1 MYTYKRAVGINQ
13 LVPEGQ
19 EIVDISTLQTKALP
33 ITFSE
38 LVIVVTDSLYN
49 RDVSIDMLD
58 YVNDFVSF
66 NGTIQQWLD
75 TKSTVVLKTSN
86 TLPGTEYRW
95 ATLHDIQYEWF
106 TPFPADAGMAMDR
119 QAFLD
124 NASAKD
130 IRYYKTDKSSV
141 DYTALAER
149 CLWVFNGHLTRAVG
163 DTTGLYLLNAGK
175 NYRVNDNC
183 HACCI
188 NMNTMTKLKTYGFK
202 PEDVIFEQG
211 DTHIFVHLK
220 TPVSLLNKTVWM
232 SVGGRLYLN
241 DVINMVSEKMLAIR
255 TERVDWFTRL
265 FDSKRFIDLEG
276 VIDEEREVVGEDFF
290 KTEKFWKALLAHPST
305 FLIVADNPHL
315 YVSLDPVQSYK
326 SPFSYET
333 SETKA
338 LPLLTADGMLP
349 KYFTYRI
356 INRRILNTDLGN
368 QRLYLNW
375 TTGVGNGGD
384 LHHGYTNRFKPSKL
398 NDAYLLSIRSVIQA
412 S

>member
-19 EIVDISTLQTKALP
+19 EIIDISALQTKALP

-38 LVIVVTDSLYN
+38 LIIVVTDSLYK

-58 YVNDFVSF
+58 YVNEFIGF
-66 NGTIQQWLD
+66 TGTIQQWLD
-75 TKSTVVLKTSN
+75 TKTSVVLKTSN

-106 TPFPADAGMAMDR
+106 TPFPADASMAMDR
-119 QAFLD
+119 QAMLD
-124 NASAKD
+124 TASATD

-141 DYTALAER
+141 DYVALAER
-149 CLWVFNGHLTRAVG
+149 CLWTYNGHLTRAVA
-163 DTTGLYLLNAGK
+163 DKTGLYLLNAGK

-188 NMNTMTKLKTYGFK
+188 NLNTMTKLKTYGFK
-202 PEDVIFEQG
+202 AEDVIFEAA

-232 SVGGRLYLN
+232 SIGGRLYLN
-241 DVINMVSEKMLAIR
+241 DVINMVAEKMLAIR
-255 TERVDWFTRL
+255 TERVDWFTRI

-276 VIDEEREVVGEDFF
+276 VIDEERDVVGADFF
-290 KTEKFWKALLAHPST
+290 RTEKFWKALLAHPST

-315 YVSLDPVQSYK
+315 YVSLDPVQVYK
-326 SPFSYET
+326 SPFTYET
-333 SETKA
+333 QETKA
-338 LPLLTADGMLP
+338 LPLMTADGMFP

-375 TTGVGNGGD
+375 TTGVGNGGN
-384 LHHGYTNRFKPSKL
+384 LYHGYTNRFKPSKL
-398 NDAYLLSIRSVIQA
+398 NDAYLLSIRSVIQVN
-412 S
+412 

>member
-19 EIVDISTLQTKALP
+19 EIVDISALQTKALP

-38 LVIVVTDSLYN
+38 LIIVVTDSLYN

-58 YVNDFVSF
+58 YVNELISF
-66 NGTIQQWLD
+66 TGTIQQWLD
-75 TKSTVVLKTSN
+75 TKATVVLKTSN

-95 ATLHDIQYEWF
+95 ATLHDIQYKWF
-106 TPFPADAGMAMDR
+106 TLYPGDAGMAMDR
-119 QAFLD
+119 QEHLD
-124 NASAKD
+124 IASAKD
-130 IRYYKTDKSSV
+130 IRVYKTDNSAV

-149 CLWVFNGHLTRAVG
+149 CLWTFNGHLTRAVA
-163 DTTGLYLLNAGK
+163 DKTGLYLLNAGK
-175 NYRVNDNC
+175 NFRINDNC

-188 NMNTMTKLKTYGFK
+188 NLNTMTKLKTYGFK
-202 PEDVIFEQG
+202 PEDVIFENA

-232 SVGGRLYLN
+232 SIGGRLYLN

-255 TERVDWFTRL
+255 TERVDWFTRI

-276 VIDEEREVVGEDFF
+276 VIDKDREVVGKDFF
-290 KTEKFWKALLAHPST
+290 STEKFWKALLSHPST

-315 YVSLDPVQSYK
+315 YVSLDPVQAYK
-326 SPFSYET
+326 SPFTYET
-333 SETKA
+333 RETKA

-375 TTGVGNGGD
+375 TTGTGNGGD

-398 NDAYLLSIRSVIQA
+398 NTAYLLSIRSVIQEN
-412 S
+412 

>member
-38 LVIVVTDSLYN
+38 LIIVVTDSLYN

-58 YVNDFVSF
+58 YVNEFIGF
-66 NGTIQQWLD
+66 TGTIQEWLD
-75 TKSTVVLKTSN
+75 TKTSVVLKTSN
-86 TLPGTEYRW
+86 ELPGTEYRW

-106 TPFPADAGMAMDR
+106 SLHPGDANMAMDR
-119 QAFLD
+119 QEHLD
-124 NASAKD
+124 TASAKD
-130 IRYYKTDKSSV
+130 IRVYKTDNSAV
-141 DYTALAER
+141 DYKVLAER
-149 CLWVFNGHLTRAVG
+149 SLWVFNGHLKRAVA
-163 DTTGLYLLNAGK
+163 DETGLYLLNAGK
-175 NYRVNDNC
+175 DFRVNDNC

-188 NMNTMTKLKTYGFK
+188 NMNTMTKLKTFGFT
-202 PEDVIFEQG
+202 PDDVIFEQG

-220 TPVSLLNKTVWM
+220 TPVSLLNKTIWM
-232 SVGGRLYLN
+232 SIGGRLYLN
-241 DVINMVSEKMLAIR
+241 DVVHMVSEKMLAIR
-255 TERVDWFTRL
+255 TERVDWFTRI

-276 VIDEEREVVGEDFF
+276 VIEKEREVVGKDFF
-290 KTEKFWKALLAHPST
+290 STEKFWKALLSHPST
-305 FLIVADNPHL
+305 FLIACDNPHL
-315 YVSLDPVQSYK
+315 YVSLDPVLPYK
-326 SPFSYET
+326 SPFTYET
-333 SETKA
+333 KETKA

-368 QRLYLNW
+368 QRQYLNW

-384 LHHGYTNRFKPSKL
+384 LYHGHTNRFKPSKL

>member
-38 LVIVVTDSLYN
+38 LIIVVTDSLYN

-58 YVNDFVSF
+58 YVNDFIGF
-66 NGTIQQWLD
+66 TGTIQQWLD
-75 TKSTVVLKTSN
+75 TKTSVVLKTSN
-86 TLPGTEYRW
+86 DLPGTEYRW
-95 ATLHDIQYEWF
+95 ATLHDIQYKWF
-106 TPFPADAGMAMDR
+106 TLYPGDATMAMDR
-119 QAFLD
+119 QAHLD
-124 NASAKD
+124 TASAND
-130 IRYYKTDKSSV
+130 IRIYKTDNSAV
-141 DYTALAER
+141 DYKALAER
-149 CLWVFNGHLTRAVG
+149 SLWVFNGHLKRAVA
-163 DTTGLYLLNAGK
+163 DDTGLYLLNAGK
-175 NYRVNDNC
+175 DYRINDNC

-188 NMNTMTKLKTYGFK
+188 NLNTMTKLKTYSFK
-202 PEDVIFEQG
+202 PEDVIFEAA

-220 TPVSLLNKTVWM
+220 TPASLLNKTVWM
-232 SVGGRLYLN
+232 SIGGRLYLN
-241 DVINMVSEKMLAIR
+241 DVINMVSEKMVAIR
-255 TERVDWFTRL
+255 TERVDWFTRI

-276 VIDEEREVVGEDFF
+276 VIDKDREVVGKDFF
-290 KTEKFWKALLAHPST
+290 STEKFWKALLSHPST
-305 FLIVADNPHL
+305 FLIVCDNPHL
-315 YVSLDPVQSYK
+315 YVSLDPVQPYK
-326 SPFSYET
+326 SPFTYET
-333 SETKA
+333 QETKA

-375 TTGVGNGGD
+375 TTGTGNGGD
-384 LHHGYTNRFKPSKL
+384 VHHGYTNRFKPSKL
-398 NDAYLLSIRSVIQA
+398 NDAYLLSIRSVIQV